1 MIMVCIAF
9 LFSPC
14 LIKLFSGYPCPACG
28 TRRAMVAALRGDF
41 TVSFYINP
49 YGLFFLL
56 LTVLV
61 CAGFLYDK
69 LSCSHFSANLYK
81 QVDCLL
87 KNKIIIALF
96 VLLMLLNWA
105 WNIKKCM

>member
-1 MIMVCIAF
+1 MIIVCITF

-28 TRRAMVAALRGDF
+28 TRRAMVAALKGDF
-41 TVSFYINP
+41 IISFYINP
-49 YGLFFLL
+49 YGLLFLL
-56 LTVLV
+56 LAVLV
-61 CAGFLYDK
+61 CTGFLYDK
-69 LSCSHFSANLYK
+69 LSCSHFFNNLYK
-81 QVDCLL
+81 RIECVF

-96 VLLMLLNWA
+96 ALLMLLNWV